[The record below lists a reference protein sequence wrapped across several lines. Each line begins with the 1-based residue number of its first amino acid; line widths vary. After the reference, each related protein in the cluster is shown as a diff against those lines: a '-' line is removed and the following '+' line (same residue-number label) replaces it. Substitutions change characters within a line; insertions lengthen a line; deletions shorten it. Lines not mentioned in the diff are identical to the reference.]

1 MILDL
6 LSFSSRESS
15 AAETRPDAVKRLIAE
30 IVERAA
36 KLKGPQVHQL
46 RETASF
52 IFKKLRSG
60 LIKTPSSKRE
70 RRKRCVDV
78 TKRVEGRSNAQSHKN
93 EFWARKETPN
103 GTRSNKPS
111 SRGGAPIP
119 IGFDGGG
126 EGAPLE
132 TGISLCGKNSSLL
145 GRWNDPKILY
155 LLWCDTSTTLHT

>member
-1 MILDL
+1 MGSLKPL
-6 LSFSSRESS
+6 LQRE
-15 AAETRPDAVKRLIAE
+15 
-30 IVERAA
+30 ERE
-36 KLKGPQVHQL
+36 
-46 RETASF
+46 R
-52 IFKKLRSG
+52 R
-60 LIKTPSSKRE
+60 

-78 TKRVEGRSNAQSHKN
+78 TKRVGRRRSNAQSHKN

-103 GTRSNKPS
+103 GTRSNKLS

-155 LLWCDTSTTLHT
+155 LLWYDTTLYTGKA